1 MNSRGNDTAGF
12 PQTLTAETLRSFITT
27 ERGCTHPRVG
37 EINDGRRYIA
47 KCGIWSAY
55 SSDEHVSNELAAD
68 AFLREAGL
76 NVPASREYR
85 VDFGADG
92 VHVVRLAEFKA
103 DAIPLGEAWD
113 KADDSAKARIREQVL
128 AAYPYQALIAGI
140 DTFTWDNVKV
150 DPDGNLWFVD
160 NGASFDFR
168 ACGKRKGW
176 FWTRSDV
183 DHPLNGYLSLANHPN
198 QLSLRTIL
206 GLVDGDELWASASK
220 VNFSKLVSTLP
231 ESHRKAELEDYA
243 AALDKAVA
251 ARTAVFQKPTNAKE
265 R

>member
-12 PQTLTAETLRSFITT
+12 PQTLTEETLRSFITT

-37 EINDGRRYIA
+37 EINGRRYIA
-47 KCGIWSAY
+47 KCGLWSAY
-55 SSDEHVSNELAAD
+55 SSDEHVHNEFVAD
-68 AFLREAGL
+68 NLLRAAGL
-76 NVPASREYR
+76 NVPFSREYR
-85 VDFGADG
+85 VDFHDG
-92 VHVVRLAEFKA
+92 RGEQTVRLAAYGDALKPIMEVWESA
-103 DAIPLGEAWD
+103 DATLR
-113 KADDSAKARIREQVL
+113 AKIRKQTV
-128 AAYPYQALIAGI
+128 AAYPVQALIAGI

-206 GLVDGDELWASASK
+206 GLVNGDELWASASK
-220 VNFSKLVSTLP
+220 V
-231 ESHRKAELEDYA
+231 KAGLSG
-243 AALDKAVA
+243 
-251 ARTAVFQKPTNAKE
+251 R
-265 R
+265 